1 MNNERAKKV
10 TPAWNDVKARLVEFD
25 QVHILALLH
34 DLYASSKESQL
45 FLQTRL
51 GLGSDILKP
60 YKQTIS
66 RNLWPNFSRGECI
79 SISATKR
86 AISDYKKAIGKPE
99 ELAELMT
106 YYCEQAAGFSHDVGY
121 DDDAYFSSL
130 VNMFA
135 QVLKI
140 AAHLPKEQRD
150 NYLKRLSE
158 VTNISNNLGDC
169 IGSVMTD
176 LLEDYQFDA

>member
-79 SISATKR
+79 SISAAKR

-106 YYCEQAAGFSHDVGY
+106 YYCEQAAGFSHDVGF

-130 VNMFA
+130 VSMFA

-150 NYLKRLSE
+150 NYLKRLGE
-158 VTNISNNLGDC
+158 VRNISNNLGDR
-169 IGSVMTD
+169 IGSAMNE
-176 LLEDYQFDA
+176 LFEDDQFHA

>member
-1 MNNERAKKV
+1 VAGRTCQKFN
-10 TPAWNDVKARLVEFD
+10 
-25 QVHILALLH
+25 LATL
-34 DLYASSKESQL
+34 
-45 FLQTRL
+45 TR
-51 GLGSDILKP
+51 
-60 YKQTIS
+60 QN
-66 RNLWPNFSRGECI
+66 RF
-79 SISATKR
+79 
-86 AISDYKKAIGKPE
+86 
-99 ELAELMT
+99 
-106 YYCEQAAGFSHDVGY
+106 

-140 AAHLPKEQRD
+140 AAHLFKEQRD
-150 NYLKRLSE
+150 NYLKRLGE